1 MPTRVN
7 GELLDEDEVQAEER
21 AILPRLADAMRGE
34 PRSAILERAREWSRE
49 NVIDRILLRQA
60 AEREGTDVAAL
71 TERITA
77 KLAKPKATEL
87 TDYYRRNPNQFYAP
101 DRIHASHI
109 VCDIDEKTSEDQARA
124 AIEAAAAR
132 LAAGEDFGAVADSMS
147 SCPGNGGDLG
157 FFPRGEMVPEFDE
170 IVFRLAVGQVSPVFR
185 TPFGYHI
192 ARVSDSREG
201 GIRKF
206 DEVRDIIAHLLYS
219 EKKQRAVD
227 RFIDRFRGSSAIEHT

>member
-7 GELLDEDEVQAEER
+7 GELLDEEEVQTEER
-21 AILPRLADAMRGE
+21 AILPRLAEAMRGE
-34 PRSAILERAREWSRE
+34 SRSAILERAREWSRE
-49 NVIDRILLRQA
+49 NVIDRVLFRQA
-60 AEREGTDVAAL
+60 AEREGLDVATL

-87 TDYYRRNPNQFYAP
+87 TDYYRRNQSQFYAP
-101 DRIHASHI
+101 HRIRASHI
-109 VCDIDEKTSEDQARA
+109 VCDIDEKTSEEQARA
-124 AIEAAAAR
+124 AIEGAAAR

-170 IVFRLAVGQVSPVFR
+170 VVFALPVGQVSSTFR

-201 GIRKF
+201 CVRKF
-206 DEVRDIIAHLLYS
+206 DEVREAIAQMLYA

-227 RFIDRFRGSSAIEHT
+227 RFIDRFRSSSAIEHT

>member
-7 GELLDEDEVQAEER
+7 GELLKEEEVQAEEQ
-21 AILPRLADAMRGE
+21 AIMPRLAEAMRGE
-34 PRSAILERAREWSRE
+34 SRKAILDRAREWSRE
-49 NVIDRILLRQA
+49 NVIDRVLLRQA
-60 AEREGTDVAAL
+60 AEREGIDVETL

-87 TDYYRRNPNQFYAP
+87 TDYYRRNASQFYAP
-101 DRIHASHI
+101 DRIRASHI
-109 VCDIDEKTSEDQARA
+109 VCDIDEKTSEEQARTL
-124 AIEAAAAR
+124 IESAAAQ

-170 IVFRLAVGQVSPVFR
+170 VAFRLAVGQVSPVFR

-192 ARVSDSREG
+192 VRVSDAREG
-201 GIRKF
+201 GVRKF
-206 DEVRDIIAHLLYS
+206 DEVRDIIAHVLLS

-227 RFIDRFRGSSAIEHT
+227 RFVDRFRASSAIEHT